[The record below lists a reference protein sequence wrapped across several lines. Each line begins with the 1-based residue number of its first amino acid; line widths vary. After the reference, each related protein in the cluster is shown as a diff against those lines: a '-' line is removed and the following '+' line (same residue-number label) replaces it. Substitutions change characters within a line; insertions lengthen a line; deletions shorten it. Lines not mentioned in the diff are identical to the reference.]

1 MCSLRV
7 LKCWKRRNIRW
18 PPSGTHGITHSSGVW
33 NEKRRYSCFI
43 NCYYYLDTSAALS
56 LFMLRRTGW
65 VLDSISF
72 SWTLHQAQINER
84 LPFLAPSDIVTWGET
99 ESRNVVLSTEA
110 GETVWAEHSGWR
122 FSYCIPAVPLL
133 RYHSSHHGHQGVLR
147 HTSWEPQGELHIE
160 TCTHS
165 VNSHWQSLS

>member
-33 NEKRRYSCFI
+33 NEKRSYSCFI

-65 VLDSISF
+65 DLDSISF

-84 LPFLAPSDIVTWGET
+84 LPFLARSDIVTWGET

-110 GETVWAEHSGWR
+110 GENCVSRALR
-122 FSYCIPAVPLL
+122 MKVLL
-133 RYHSSHHGHQGVLR
+133 LYPCSSPPSISLQPSW
-147 HTSWEPQGELHIE
+147 TSRSITAH
-160 TCTHS
+160 
-165 VNSHWQSLS
+165 